1 MLCNHIPQD
10 PITALY
16 KVDNGP
22 WTRPGSAGGA
32 ELQEEPSTVAAIAEV
47 QPVQG
52 GVWEAADEMEVAEQ
66 RQPPRGRRR
75 ELAFAP
81 AGSSRRRGSLLLL
94 RRVLHDVE
102 EAEKQGD
109 GAGEHQRRHIFSY
122 SG

>member
-1 MLCNHIPQD
+1 M
-10 PITALY
+10 
-16 KVDNGP
+16 
-22 WTRPGSAGGA
+22 
-32 ELQEEPSTVAAIAEV
+32 AAIAEV

-81 AGSSRRRGSLLLL
+81 A
-94 RRVLHDVE
+94 VLYDVD

-109 GAGEHQRRHIFSY
+109 GAGEDERRHLCPHFFFNGIFVLT
-122 SG
+122 

>member
-66 RQPPRGRRR
+66 RQPARHHTGD
-75 ELAFAP
+75 
-81 AGSSRRRGSLLLL
+81 GGSLLLL